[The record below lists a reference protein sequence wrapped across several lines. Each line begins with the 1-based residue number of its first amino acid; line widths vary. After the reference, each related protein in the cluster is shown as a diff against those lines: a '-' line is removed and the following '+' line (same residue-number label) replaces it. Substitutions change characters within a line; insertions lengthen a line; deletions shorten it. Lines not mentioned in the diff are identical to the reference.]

1 MQLKLKYL
9 ISYILLKITRLKK
22 IDESIKNFFN
32 VILVLFLG
40 SNHPRRVS
48 NLKKK
53 ITNQYLNDYEK
64 ITFKSL
70 LFSNIKDKKISI
82 FVGDSHAEYY
92 GRNFIKKKNFFL
104 TYHLGPVLLMSF
116 SISQNLSDK
125 IFNLIKYINIFKSKK
140 TISIIFSMGEI
151 DIRNIYYQMLILEK
165 KFRNENDLSKF
176 IATNFVR
183 SYENIYYKLKK
194 KNILN
199 IKFYFLEI
207 PPVTI
212 KKFYLPKNLK
222 QLEKIR
228 LKNEFPIIGSLNQRI
243 KWRNNLSKNLE
254 SICKKNHINFL
265 KLDKKN
271 FDSKGGAINKLK
283 SIDLGHISD
292 VNLISSLQ
300 TKI

>member
-1 MQLKLKYL
+1 
-9 ISYILLKITRLKK
+9 
-22 IDESIKNFFN
+22 
-32 VILVLFLG
+32 
-40 SNHPRRVS
+40 
-48 NLKKK
+48 
-53 ITNQYLNDYEK
+53 
-64 ITFKSL
+64 
-70 LFSNIKDKKISI
+70 
-82 FVGDSHAEYY
+82 
-92 GRNFIKKKNFFL
+92 
-104 TYHLGPVLLMSF
+104 
-116 SISQNLSDK
+116 
-125 IFNLIKYINIFKSKK
+125 
-140 TISIIFSMGEI
+140 
-151 DIRNIYYQMLILEK
+151 
-165 KFRNENDLSKF
+165 
-176 IATNFVR
+176 
-183 SYENIYYKLKK
+183 
-194 KNILN
+194 
-199 IKFYFLEI
+199 I

-228 LKNEFPIIGSLNQRI
+228 LKNKFPIIGSLNQRI